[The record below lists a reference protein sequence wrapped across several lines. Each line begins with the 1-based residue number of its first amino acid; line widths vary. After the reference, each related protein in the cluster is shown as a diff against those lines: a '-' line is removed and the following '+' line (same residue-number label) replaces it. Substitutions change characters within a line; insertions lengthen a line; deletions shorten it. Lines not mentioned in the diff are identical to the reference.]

1 MQNIEE
7 RICFAQIFT
16 NTTGEEE
23 EIYPVTV
30 QEIAAE
36 QQKDETLKSIFRKK
50 AKAPSKI
57 SLKVIDD
64 VEILV
69 YNENKLVIP
78 SKLQS
83 NIIQWYHHYLQHPGH
98 TRLEETLSAALYW
111 PGMRKQVRAHVKR
124 CHRCQVGKKRR
135 CKYDKLPP
143 KIAETTPWK
152 TVSVDL
158 IGPYTLQGKDRSI
171 LDFMCLTMIDQATG
185 WFEIIE
191 LPNECL
197 TVTRKGKEITDV
209 VIDKSSAQISRL
221 FNKQWLSRY
230 PRATNVIYDNGS
242 EFKLHFAALCDTYG
256 IKRKPTTVKNPQ
268 ANSILERIHQV
279 FSNMMRTSGLD
290 KSDTVTPEMVDN
302 FITDAA
308 WAIRSTHHSVLQSS
322 PGAAI
327 FGRDMLFDIPY
338 IADWNAIG
346 KRRQTAVDKN
356 TLIEN
361 KRRIDYDYQI
371 GNKVTIRKD
380 GVLRKAEDKS
390 TGPFVITQVFTNGTV
405 RIQRGSV
412 SERINIRRIDPY
424 FETA

>member
-1 MQNIEE
+1 MQNVGE
-7 RICFAQIFT
+7 RICFAEIFS
-16 NTTGEEE
+16 NITGEEE

-30 QEIAAE
+30 QEIAAA
-36 QQKDETLKSIFRKK
+36 QRKDETLKSIFKRK

-83 NIIQWYHHYLQHPGH
+83 NIIQWYHHYLQHPGLM
-98 TRLEETLSAALYW
+98 RLEETLSAALYW

-124 CHRCQVGKKRR
+124 CHRCQVGKKRKR
-135 CKYDKLPP
+135 KCGKLPP

-209 VIDKSSAQISRL
+209 VIDK
-221 FNKQWLSRY
+221 
-230 PRATNVIYDNGS
+230 
-242 EFKLHFAALCDTYG
+242 
-256 IKRKPTTVKNPQ
+256 
-268 ANSILERIHQV
+268 
-279 FSNMMRTSGLD
+279 
-290 KSDTVTPEMVDN
+290 
-302 FITDAA
+302 
-308 WAIRSTHHSVLQSS
+308 
-322 PGAAI
+322 
-327 FGRDMLFDIPY
+327 
-338 IADWNAIG
+338 
-346 KRRQTAVDKN
+346 
-356 TLIEN
+356 
-361 KRRIDYDYQI
+361 
-371 GNKVTIRKD
+371 
-380 GVLRKAEDKS
+380 
-390 TGPFVITQVFTNGTV
+390 
-405 RIQRGSV
+405 
-412 SERINIRRIDPY
+412 
-424 FETA
+424 

>member
-1 MQNIEE
+1 
-7 RICFAQIFT
+7 
-16 NTTGEEE
+16 
-23 EIYPVTV
+23 
-30 QEIAAE
+30 
-36 QQKDETLKSIFRKK
+36 
-50 AKAPSKI
+50 
-57 SLKVIDD
+57 
-64 VEILV
+64 
-69 YNENKLVIP
+69 
-78 SKLQS
+78 
-83 NIIQWYHHYLQHPGH
+83 
-98 TRLEETLSAALYW
+98 
-111 PGMRKQVRAHVKR
+111 MRKQVRAHVKR

-135 CKYDKLPP
+135 RKYGKLPP

-290 KSDTVTPEMVDN
+290 KSDTVTPDMVDN

-346 KRRQTAVDKN
+346 KRRQTIVDKN